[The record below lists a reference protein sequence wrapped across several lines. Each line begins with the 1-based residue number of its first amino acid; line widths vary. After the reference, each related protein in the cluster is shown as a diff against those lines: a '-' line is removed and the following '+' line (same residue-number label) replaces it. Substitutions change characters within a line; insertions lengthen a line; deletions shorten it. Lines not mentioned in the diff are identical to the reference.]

1 MALLKFENIGIEAL
15 SATVPK
21 HVVKTKDFI
30 SIFSEEHIKKFI
42 SATGIEERRIS
53 DSDTCSSDLCFKAA
67 CDIFEKTDV
76 KKEDIDVVIFVS
88 QTPDYKTP
96 GSAVDLQSKL
106 GLSKD
111 VIVYDI
117 NLACTGFI
125 QGLLMGFTFLKIAEI
140 NKVLLLV
147 GDTLSK
153 LISYKDKS
161 SGLLLGDA
169 GTAAILNRD
178 DKYGESFFSLNTDG
192 NYMKAVYV
200 PAGGA
205 RNPSSIET
213 LKPYIYDDGSIRS
226 REQLT
231 MQGDDV
237 FSFAISVLPK
247 DIKKLIDFSGKSMSD
262 VDLFAFHQANN
273 FMSNYIAKK
282 AKIDKGKVLHSIQ
295 NFGNTAGTSIPLCLS
310 YNRDKI
316 KEKKTI
322 LMNAIGSG
330 FTYGT
335 VLLNL
340 VECKIIRVSEI

>member
-1 MALLKFENIGIEAL
+1 MALLRFTNVGIEAL

-21 HVVKTKDFI
+21 HIVNTWDFVPVFGI
-30 SIFSEEHIKKFI
+30 DHINKFCT
-42 SATGIEERRIS
+42 ATGIEERRIS
-53 DSDTCSSDLCFKAA
+53 DADTCSSDLCYKAA
-67 CDIFEKTDV
+67 NDIFENTEI
-76 KKEDIDVVIFVS
+76 KKEEIDVVIFVS

-96 GSAVDLQSKL
+96 GSSVDLQTRL

-111 VIVYDI
+111 VIAYDI

-125 QGLLMGFTFLKIAEI
+125 QGLLMGFSFLKVDGI
-140 NKVLLLV
+140 NKVLLMV

-169 GTAAILNRD
+169 GTAVILNKD
-178 DKYGESFFSLNTDG
+178 IKYGESFFSVNTDG
-192 NYMKAVYV
+192 NYMKDVYV

-205 RNPSSIET
+205 RNPSSIDSLEP
-213 LKPYIYDDGSIRS
+213 KSYEDGSIRS
-226 REQLT
+226 DEQLT

-237 FSFAISVLPK
+237 FSFAISVLPR
-247 DIKKLIDFSGKSMSD
+247 DIKKLIEYTGKSMSD

-282 AKIDKGKVLHSIQ
+282 ANVDKDKILHSIQ
-295 NFGNTAGTSIPLCLS
+295 KFGNAAGTSIPLCLS

-316 KEKKTI
+316 KKINTV

-335 VLLNL
+335 VMLNL
-340 VECKIIRVSEI
+340 IDCNILGVSEL